1 VSFKLEKTTADS
13 VVQQNSVDK
22 VDDSAATKLETSNS
36 TVNPSGEA
44 SEERIAE
51 SSDSKE
57 EKSSENMTKE
67 KEVNISEATESEKC
81 IGDALVESEKRGDS
95 ESGNLKNSISRE
107 DLKETLK
114 KFGTVRVIII
124 HPTPLP
130 SGFCFCWYSIS
141 YSSILLAS
149 KYGPRFAFMLPII

>member
-1 VSFKLEKTTADS
+1 MAFKLEKTKVDP

-22 VDDSAATKLETSNS
+22 VDDSATKLETSNS

-67 KEVNISEATESEKC
+67 EVNISEATESEKC

-95 ESGNLKNSISRE
+95 ESGNLKNGISRE
-107 DLKETLK
+107 DLKEALK

>member
-1 VSFKLEKTTADS
+1 MAFKLEKTMADF
-13 VVQQNSVDK
+13 VQKNSVDK
-22 VDDSAATKLETSNS
+22 VDDSATKLETSNS

-44 SEERIAE
+44 SEGIAE

-57 EKSSENMTKE
+57 EKSSENVTKE
-67 KEVNISEATESEKC
+67 KEVNISETTESEKC

-95 ESGNLKNSISRE
+95 ESGNLKNGISRE
-107 DLKETLK
+107 DLKEALK

-141 YSSILLAS
+141 YSFILLAS
-149 KYGPRFAFMLPII
+149 KYGPRFASMLPII

>member
-1 VSFKLEKTTADS
+1 VAFKLEKTKVDP

-22 VDDSAATKLETSNS
+22 VDDSATKLETSNS

-67 KEVNISEATESEKC
+67 EVNISEATESEKC

-95 ESGNLKNSISRE
+95 ESGNLKNSILRE

-124 HPTPLP
+124 HPT
-130 SGFCFCWYSIS
+130 FR
-141 YSSILLAS
+141 ILL
-149 KYGPRFAFMLPII
+149 LLV

>member
-1 VSFKLEKTTADS
+1 MSFKLEKTTADS

-22 VDDSAATKLETSNS
+22 VDGSAATKLETSNS

-81 IGDALVESEKRGDS
+81 IGDALVESEKCGDS

-124 HPTPLP
+124 QPT
-130 SGFCFCWYSIS
+130 FR
-141 YSSILLAS
+141 ILL
-149 KYGPRFAFMLPII
+149 LLI

>member
-1 VSFKLEKTTADS
+1 MAFKLEKTMADF
-13 VVQQNSVDK
+13 VQKNSVDK
-22 VDDSAATKLETSNS
+22 VDDSATKLETSNS

-44 SEERIAE
+44 SEGFAE

-57 EKSSENMTKE
+57 EKSSENVTKE
-67 KEVNISEATESEKC
+67 KEVNISETTESEKC

-124 HPTPLP
+124 HPT
-130 SGFCFCWYSIS
+130 FR
-141 YSSILLAS
+141 ILL
-149 KYGPRFAFMLPII
+149 LLV

>member
-1 VSFKLEKTTADS
+1 MAFKLEKTKVDP

-22 VDDSAATKLETSNS
+22 VDDSATKLETSNS

-44 SEERIAE
+44 SEGIAE

-67 KEVNISEATESEKC
+67 EVNISEATESEKC

-95 ESGNLKNSISRE
+95 ESGNLKNGISRE
-107 DLKETLK
+107 DLKEALK

-124 HPTPLP
+124 HPT
-130 SGFCFCWYSIS
+130 FR
-141 YSSILLAS
+141 ILL
-149 KYGPRFAFMLPII
+149 LLV